1 MGNNPGLCAPTS
13 GRTAMMLAVAAL
25 AGVASLRGG
34 RLATVV
40 VV

>member
-1 MGNNPGLCAPTS
+1 MGNNPGLCTLTS
-13 GRTAMMLAVAAL
+13 GGTATLAVAL

-34 RLATVV
+34 KLATVV